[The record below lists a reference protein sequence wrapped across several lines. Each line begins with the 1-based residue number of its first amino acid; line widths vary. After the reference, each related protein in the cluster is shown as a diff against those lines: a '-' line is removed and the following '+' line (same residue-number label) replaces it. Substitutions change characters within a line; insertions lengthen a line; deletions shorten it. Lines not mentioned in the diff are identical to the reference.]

1 MTNELLARI
10 ELLEEENQEL
20 KKQLEEHIKAEMKM
34 ENELEEQKK
43 EYQETYKDVREEIK
57 EYKNQQKAFIEY
69 LENEIK
75 RYRKTLSERPT
86 NDLEYNNYKVTDVAL
101 EQIKIVLS
109 KYKEII
115 GVKDE

>member
-1 MTNELLARI
+1 MYDKCSDCEYGDVENLRL
-10 ELLEEENQEL
+10 ENQEL

-34 ENELEEQKK
+34 ENELEEQRK

-57 EYKNQQKAFIEY
+57 EYKNQQKEFIDW
-69 LENEIK
+69 LNNLVGDLGVFTEIK
-75 RYRKTLSERPT
+75 VC
-86 NDLEYNNYKVTDVAL
+86 D
-101 EQIKIVLS
+101 VLS